1 LCVVSVNTC
10 LLAFYFVAAIKQE
23 LISAFI
29 NKDYLVAHNQV
40 QSLFLDFGMEGNILD
55 ANGTALGC
63 KWAV

>member
-1 LCVVSVNTC
+1 M
-10 LLAFYFVAAIKQE
+10 AAIKQE